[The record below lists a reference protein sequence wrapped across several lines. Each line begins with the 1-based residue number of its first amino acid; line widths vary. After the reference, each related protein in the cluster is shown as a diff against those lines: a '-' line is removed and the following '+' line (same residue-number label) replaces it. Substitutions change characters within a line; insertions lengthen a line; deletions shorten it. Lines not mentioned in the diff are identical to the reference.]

1 MLRRFPLLL
10 AALLVA
16 ACGEEPDGVELRSSA
31 LEIESGIEEE
41 VLASSQ
47 APIPGAPEGAPV
59 YLGLV
64 EPLKVAEVS
73 WPVPGMVKQVYVT
86 TGDTVTKGQVLAELE
101 TESRQA
107 KLAEAR
113 KRLGDARAARPGASR
128 STPDSPPPQ
137 WMIDEGKRLQAEA
150 EARAARSTGDRGSFQ
165 YTARREGEEAARDRA
180 IALAARHA
188 RGRNVST
195 RQARR
200 AAEDSLALA
209 LVDDL
214 EQRVRTL
221 EDAIENSKLT
231 SPMDGLI
238 VNSTAVAGLEWN
250 TRSVDAAFEMVDPTT
265 FTVQIVIPMSRA
277 KRLQEGEL
285 AWVELPAVGG
295 TPPQVIRARWLS
307 TGENASQLAG
317 GTAWVNTVFQLPTQL
332 PRRVFMGEEVRV
344 TLAP

>member
-1 MLRRFPLLL
+1 MARSLLLFTVLL
-10 AALLVA
+10 AA
-16 ACGEEPDGVELRSSA
+16 CGGEPDGVELRSSA
-31 LEIESGIEEE
+31 LEIESGIEED

-47 APIPGAPEGAPV
+47 RTIAGAPEGAPV

-64 EPLKVAEVS
+64 EPLKIAQVS
-73 WPVPGMVKQVYVT
+73 WPVPGTVKAVLVT
-86 TGDTVTKGQVLAELE
+86 TGDTVKKGQLLAELE
-101 TESRQA
+101 TESRRA

-150 EARAARSTGDRGSFQ
+150 EARAAQRTGDRGSFQ
-165 YTARREGEEAARDRA
+165 FTARREGEEAAVDRA
-180 IALAARHA
+180 IALAARHN
-188 RGRNVST
+188 RGRRVST
-195 RQARR
+195 RQSRR

-214 EQRVRTL
+214 DQRVRTL
-221 EDAIENSKLT
+221 EDAIQNSRLT

-250 TRSVDAAFEMVDPTT
+250 TRSVDPAFEMVDPST

-277 KRLQEGEL
+277 KRLQTNEL
-285 AWVELPAVGG
+285 VWVELPAVGG
-295 TPPQVIRARWLS
+295 GTPQVIRARWLS
-307 TGENASQLAG
+307 TGENASQLAR
-317 GTAWVNTVFQLPTQL
+317 GTAWVNTVFQLPSKL

-344 TLAP
+344 TLTP